1 MSRSRD
7 TSKAIADIV
16 NNAMSIA
23 TLASTKVSGTNV
35 TDIVK
40 LTQAEYDALPGGPDA
55 TTVYIIVG

>member
-16 NNAMSIA
+16 NNALSIA
-23 TLASTKVSGTNV
+23 TLANTKVSGTNV

-40 LTQAEYDALPGGPDA
+40 LTQAEYDALGTPDA
-55 TTVYIIVG
+55 STVYIIVG